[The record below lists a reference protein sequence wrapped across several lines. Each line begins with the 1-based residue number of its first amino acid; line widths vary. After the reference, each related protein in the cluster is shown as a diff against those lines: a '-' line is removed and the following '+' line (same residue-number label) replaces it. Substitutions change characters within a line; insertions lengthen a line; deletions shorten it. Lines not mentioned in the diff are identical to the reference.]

1 MIISIIVAISNNNVI
16 GREGRLPWHLSG
28 DLKNFKKITLG
39 KPIIMGRL
47 TYESIGHPLPDRHNI
62 IISSQNDYS
71 VNGCDVVSSPK
82 KALELAGNVDEV
94 IIIGGSS
101 VYAEY
106 LPQASRLYI
115 TRVDIDVEGDVF
127 FPEFSKDDW
136 IVVKREKYKLSD
148 KRQLSYIFELLER
161 R

>member
-16 GREGRLPWHLSG
+16 GREGRLPWHLSD

-47 TYESIGHPLPDRHNI
+47 TYESIGHP
-62 IISSQNDYS
+62 DYS

-136 IVVKREKYKLSD
+136 VVVKREKYNLSD

>member
-16 GREGRLPWHLSG
+16 GREGRLPWHLSD

-136 IVVKREKYKLSD
+136 IVVKHEKYNQSD

>member
-1 MIISIIVAISNNNVI
+1 M
-16 GREGRLPWHLSG
+16 
-28 DLKNFKKITLG
+28 
-39 KPIIMGRL
+39 
-47 TYESIGHPLPDRHNI
+47 
-62 IISSQNDYS
+62 
-71 VNGCDVVSSPK
+71 
-82 KALELAGNVDEV
+82 DEV

-101 VYAEY
+101 VYAEF

-115 TRVDIDVEGDVF
+115 TRVDTDVEGDVF

-136 IVVKREKYKLSD
+136 IVVKREKYNLSD

>member
-1 MIISIIVAISNNNVI
+1 
-16 GREGRLPWHLSG
+16 
-28 DLKNFKKITLG
+28 
-39 KPIIMGRL
+39 MGRL
-47 TYESIGHPLPDRHNI
+47 TYESIGHPLPDRRNI
-62 IISSQNDYS
+62 IISSQDDYS

>member
-62 IISSQNDYS
+62 IISSQDDYS
-71 VNGCDVVSSPK
+71 VKGCDVVSSPK
-82 KALELAGNVDEV
+82 QALEFAGNVDEV

-101 VYAEY
+101 VYAEF
-106 LPQASRLYI
+106 LPQANRLYI
-115 TRVDIDVEGDVF
+115 TRVDTDVEGDVF

-136 IVVKREKYKLSD
+136 VVVKREKYKLSD

>member
-1 MIISIIVAISNNNVI
+1 M
-16 GREGRLPWHLSG
+16 
-28 DLKNFKKITLG
+28 
-39 KPIIMGRL
+39 
-47 TYESIGHPLPDRHNI
+47 
-62 IISSQNDYS
+62 
-71 VNGCDVVSSPK
+71 SSPK
-82 KALELAGNVDEV
+82 KALELVGNVDEV

-106 LPQASRLYI
+106 FPQASRLYI

-136 IVVKREKYKLSD
+136 VVVKREKYNLSD